1 MGSACRSGGSVY
13 RTRPC
18 GQRILVDTVARRAG
32 VALDPPRL
40 DRRLCSSAGFAR
52 APDPGGSLPL
62 GSASPGFGRGAKPPP
77 RVLASSRGVR
87 AKERPRRAGRLRL
100 RVVSRHALPCLPRPI
115 RIAQVQVAQADL
127 HEGLGRLSVTELEDL
142 LKLDQRLPVVVLHVV
157 RLTDPVLGG
166 PGERVLLIA
175 GKEVEEIEDR
185 LTVLTCPEGR
195 HRRGVRLLGA
205 CRPRLLRL
213 AQGPRGRWRRRQRRG
228 RRGRRRGR
236 RHRRRD
242 RRRRW
247 RLSAWRCG
255 RWLRR
260 WRRRHPRRRG
270 GPGRRLSRG
279 WGAARGPP
287 PPRRAPPPP
296 PPTPTRA
303 RAHERA

>member
-1 MGSACRSGGSVY
+1 MGSAWRSGGSVY

-18 GQRILVDTVARRAG
+18 GQRILADTVARRAG

-40 DRRLCSSAGFAR
+40 DR
-52 APDPGGSLPL
+52 P
-62 GSASPGFGRGAKPPP
+62 PPP

-127 HEGLGRLSVTELEDL
+127 HEGLGRLPVTELEDL

-166 PGERVLLIA
+166 PGERVLRIA

-205 CRPRLLRL
+205 CPPRLLRL
-213 AQGPRGRWRRRQRRG
+213 AQRPRGR
-228 RRGRRRGR
+228 
-236 RHRRRD
+236 
-242 RRRRW
+242 
-247 RLSAWRCG
+247 CC
-255 RWLRR
+255 
-260 WRRRHPRRRG
+260 
-270 GPGRRLSRG
+270 
-279 WGAARGPP
+279 
-287 PPRRAPPPP
+287 
-296 PPTPTRA
+296 
-303 RAHERA
+303 